1 MALTVD
7 VLKAHLNITG
17 TDDNTVLTRLL
28 AAATKHVE
36 RILGYA
42 LTDEEKLPDGA
53 PADLEQAVLMVAGHW
68 YESREAVL
76 VGVAAQEIPFGAAQ
90 IIGEHREYSFG

>member
-17 TDDNTVLTRLL
+17 NDDNAVLTRLL

-42 LTDEEKLPDGA
+42 LNDEEKLPGGA

-68 YESREAVL
+68 YENREAVL

-90 IIGEHREYSFG
+90 IIGEYREYSFG